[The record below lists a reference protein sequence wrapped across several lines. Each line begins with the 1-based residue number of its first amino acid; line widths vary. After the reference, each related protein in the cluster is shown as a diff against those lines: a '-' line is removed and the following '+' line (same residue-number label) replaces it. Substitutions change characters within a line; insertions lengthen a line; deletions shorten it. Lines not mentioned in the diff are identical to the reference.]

1 VLDSKVI
8 QCIERDYLGEDTV
21 TLAGGIE
28 HPVSVYL
35 SDIIINN
42 LRLNEVEITEM
53 EEEYLIGI
61 ALMRCIC
68 KRVIFA
74 VDEDKVIF
82 ED

>member
-1 VLDSKVI
+1 
-8 QCIERDYLGEDTV
+8 
-21 TLAGGIE
+21 
-28 HPVSVYL
+28 
-35 SDIIINN
+35 
-42 LRLNEVEITEM
+42 M